1 MGKEK
6 RKIEK
11 SCLLKS
17 GNMASVCNWLEEG
30 YILHP
35 YDEDVLPDV
44 VEKIHHLLDQV
55 ESQINKIK
63 VHICLNIN
71 GRTLKREWQVFHHV
85 RLIDD

>member
-1 MGKEK
+1 MAGV
-6 RKIEK
+6 
-11 SCLLKS
+11 
-17 GNMASVCNWLEEG
+17 GNRLEQG
-30 YILHP
+30 YIRRP
-35 YDEDVLPDV
+35 NDGNVLVGV
-44 VEKIHHLLDQV
+44 VEKIHHLLDQE